1 MKDERRSRFF
11 LTAGSIV
18 VVVAVFSWEAV
29 RAQAIYAGITP
40 FPLGD
45 YWELVINALLRD
57 VVILALGGLLFFRRK
72 RIPDRVR
79 RYFPAVVLGAIYLGF
94 AGFMIYK
101 LALDPYFLTA
111 LALPAGLMNN
121 IVPVLLAAFVYHHHP
136 VTRNKVLYFAVYA
149 VCAFLMLL
157 DIIYF
162 WQTTMHVQSVFF
174 RNFNIYAIKGVM
186 TSFSVTQIAGIIGF
200 VAVVALLFRGTEP
213 RRHKPNF
220 VWGLMVVLGYT
231 LLFNLLY
238 FSGSQLGLFA
248 LRESGL
254 WSDEQVEKSRQEYR
268 DNLVTPIV
276 PNIIGKALFKKE
288 KVLRENVH
296 KKKELTDKDK
306 EWMYQLGVMRRTVPQ
321 PRIEPAMTAL
331 LC

>member
-136 VTRNKVLYFAVYA
+136 VTRNKVLYRSVSYTHLDVYKRQLEYVPFPEVLKGKYQSYTQADAAKLLAAGYDGGFTAIDQAVAEY
-149 VCAFLMLL
+149 CALL
-157 DIIYF
+157 DK
-162 WQTTMHVQSVFF
+162 T
-174 RNFNIYAIKGVM
+174 G
-186 TSFSVTQIAGIIGF
+186 
-200 VAVVALLFRGTEP
+200 
-213 RRHKPNF
+213 
-220 VWGLMVVLGYT
+220 GY
-231 LLFNLLY
+231 Y
-238 FSGSQLGLFA
+238 
-248 LRESGL
+248 LR
-254 WSDEQVEKSRQEYR
+254 Q
-268 DNLVTPIV
+268 
-276 PNIIGKALFKKE
+276 
-288 KVLRENVH
+288 
-296 KKKELTDKDK
+296 KD
-306 EWMYQLGVMRRTVPQ
+306 
-321 PRIEPAMTAL
+321 
-331 LC
+331 

>member
-57 VVILALGGLLFFRRK
+57 VVILALVGLLFFRRK

-200 VAVVALLFRGTEP
+200 VAVVALLFRGTKP
-213 RRHKPNF
+213 QRHKPNF

-238 FSGSQLGLFA
+238 FPAVSWGFLLCVNPVS
-248 LRESGL
+248 
-254 WSDEQVEKSRQEYR
+254 
-268 DNLVTPIV
+268 
-276 PNIIGKALFKKE
+276 
-288 KVLRENVH
+288 
-296 KKKELTDKDK
+296 
-306 EWMYQLGVMRRTVPQ
+306 GVMNRWKKAGRNTG
-321 PRIEPAMTAL
+321 IIW
-331 LC
+331 